1 MGLSDIDCSEIG
13 VLFSRLLVNWVDP
26 RRLGRVFESSGG
38 FILLKLPI
46 RD

>member
-13 VLFSRLLVNWVDP
+13 VLFSRLLANWVYP
-26 RRLGRVFESSGG
+26 RRLERVFKSSGG
-38 FILLKLPI
+38 FVLLKIPI